1 MRGNTCDMSRQTP
14 SYYRARADECAG
26 GGWRTRA
33 RRKSRRSNRSAE
45 RSLSERPVK
54 TAAELRDEAATSTRQ
69 EAADRVSGTESTLA
83 MAERRVAEAEL
94 QIVRQKTIL
103 DAMARGNHSHRVI
116 DQARSVLARFEDS
129 LRFAQDHLR
138 FERQHYGYR

>member
-1 MRGNTCDMSRQTP
+1 M
-14 SYYRARADECAG
+14 
-26 GGWRTRA
+26 
-33 RRKSRRSNRSAE
+33 
-45 RSLSERPVK
+45 
-54 TAAELRDEAATSTRQ
+54 
-69 EAADRVSGTESTLA
+69 SGTESTLA

-103 DAMARGNHSHRVI
+103 DAMVRGNHSHRVI
-116 DQARSVLARFEDS
+116 DQARSALARFEDS